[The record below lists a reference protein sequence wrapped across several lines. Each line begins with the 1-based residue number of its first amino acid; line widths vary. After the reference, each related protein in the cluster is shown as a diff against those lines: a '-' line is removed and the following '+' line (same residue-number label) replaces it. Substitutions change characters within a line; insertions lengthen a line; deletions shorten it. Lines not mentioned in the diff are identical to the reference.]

1 MGNPG
6 DMKMTTEDML
16 KKEIA
21 NLQLQVHNAY
31 VRIAELLEAEKANV
45 SQAIEQDLW
54 EIDQCQFKE

>member
-1 MGNPG
+1 
-6 DMKMTTEDML
+6 MKMTTEDML